1 MLGWTEGWG
10 PVQDA
15 GGALRMRRIEVEG
28 KTMDEALDRA
38 ARDLGVS
45 RDEVRYEV
53 LERSRGL
60 LGFLGRSSVT
70 IRAWVEPKG
79 EEIATRFLEGLL
91 HRGGWE
97 CTAVAKPSAE
107 GGIMVELQ
115 GAGAKE
121 VIGREG
127 EVLDA
132 IQYLVDK
139 VVNRGRSERCKVV
152 VDAQGFRAGREEEL
166 RRRALDA
173 ARRARDGKPVILGP
187 LNARDRRII
196 HLTLKEEPGVTTRSI
211 GDGPMRRVVVS
222 AEETKGRDRTTVS
235 QGRAS
240 RG

>member
-1 MLGWTEGWG
+1 
-10 PVQDA
+10 
-15 GGALRMRRIEVEG
+15 MRSIEVEG
-28 KTMDEALDRA
+28 KTLDEALERA
-38 ARDLGVS
+38 ARELGVGQS
-45 RDEVRYEV
+45 EVRYEV

-97 CTAVAKPSAE
+97 CTPVAKPSAE
-107 GGIMVELQ
+107 GSIMVELK

-139 VVNRGRSERCKVV
+139 VVNRGRSERCKVL
-152 VDAQGFRAGREEEL
+152 VDAQGFRAGREDEL

-173 ARRARDGKPVILGP
+173 ARRAREGKPVILGP

-196 HLTLKEEPGVTTRSI
+196 HLTLKDEAGVTTRSV

-222 AEETKGRDRTTVS
+222 AEETRGGERTTVS